1 MKLIDLMSVVDG
13 DEVVHI
19 TDEVKEKTVFYGKMR
34 TAYYELDE
42 TVIKTRKVMRVYNG
56 FGGLC
61 ITTVED

>member
-19 TDEVKEKTVFYGKMR
+19 TDEVKETTVFYGKMR
-34 TAYYELDE
+34 TAYCELDE
-42 TVIKTRKVMRVYNG
+42 TVIKTRKVMRIYNG